1 MFWKKDKEAS
11 QGAKGNAAVSF
22 TPRRAAS
29 DIRSN
34 VEIDQ
39 SISPDESAP
48 VDALGKPVDK
58 VFGKAININ
67 TVEDFSA
74 LPLPFE
80 ALIDNVQLGESLS
93 FNVRPVLFGGPRG
106 SGAARAAVLVNES
119 YANSDEVA
127 ELLAILSDTK
137 KWGAAWQMWSHASR
151 IVMPDHLLLAL
162 GRGEIN
168 KDGLSNKRKIVTD
181 QKKHSFFVAFKDI
194 VEWGV
199 RENASDLH
207 FNLDFQKDYSQ
218 VMVHINGR
226 YVAPARFRIA
236 TRTLLQILNVA
247 WMSGSGGNG
256 AYFDTRIEQQCRIN
270 LDIDGREIMLR
281 WASVSAE
288 YPGPSVTMRIVKLST
303 EGQIPTLDSLSY
315 LPDQVDTFYRA
326 MNAEKG
332 AILLVGVV
340 GSGKSVTLA
349 ALMASL
355 PKHRKKM
362 GAEDPV
368 EIIIP
373 GMIQKSINRPLE
385 GDTGKEFE
393 AFAKTIKRSAVNDVL
408 LGEIRDH
415 STGAFFVDGV
425 LMGTS
430 FYSTTHAPSALG
442 AYDKLASD
450 MVGVSR
456 HFLATPGNIKLIAYQ
471 SLLPKLC
478 DCAIPV
484 ENISKPGHV
493 DYTKNGADYISR
505 IEQLYRIDTGKVKI
519 RNAMGCSKCRHES
532 ISELNG
538 FSGRTLAAEMIE
550 PDETLLT
557 LVKQGDSIGMHRY
570 IYQSGTATAF
580 DDPMMTGKTAM
591 DCAVYKMS
599 QGIVDPREI
608 EPRFHSFER
617 EAILRRPARSLS
629 KSVVAA
635 SPENPEVK
643 ANDNIQ

>member
-1 MFWKKDKEAS
+1 MKFWKKSEAPVNPVKAS
-11 QGAKGNAAVSF
+11 VAVAF
-22 TPRRAAS
+22 APRRSAENG
-29 DIRSN
+29 R
-34 VEIDQ
+34 
-39 SISPDESAP
+39 SPDQESVQP
-48 VDALGKPVDK
+48 PDSLISGDSSEKPVDR
-58 VFGKAININ
+58 VFGKAVTIN
-67 TVEDFSA
+67 TVDDFSS

-80 ALIDNVQLGESLS
+80 CLIENVQLGESLS

-119 YANSDEVA
+119 YAASDEVG
-127 ELLAILSDTK
+127 ELLSILSDTK
-137 KWGAAWQMWSHASR
+137 KWGSAWTMWSHANR

-181 QKKHSFFVAFKDI
+181 KKKHSFFIAFREI

-207 FNLDFQKDYSQ
+207 FNLDFQQDYSQ

-236 TRTLLQILNVA
+236 TRTLMQILNVA
-247 WMSGSGGNG
+247 YMSGTGGNG
-256 AYFDTRIEQQCRIN
+256 AFFDTRIEQQCRIN
-270 LDIDGREIMLR
+270 LDVDGREIMLR

-288 YPGPSVTMRIVKLST
+288 YPGPSVTMRIVKLSA
-303 EGQIPTLDSLSY
+303 EGQIPTLESLSY
-315 LPDQVDTFYRA
+315 LPDQVDTFKRA

-349 ALMASL
+349 AIMASL

-478 DCAIPV
+478 ECAIP
-484 ENISKPGHV
+484 IQSIATPGHSDFSKDGV
-493 DYTKNGADYISR
+493 SYISR
-505 IEQLYRIDTGKVKI
+505 IEQLYRIDIGKIKI
-519 RNAMGCSKCRHES
+519 RNTKGCPKCRHES

-557 LVKQGDSIGMHRY
+557 LIKQGDSIGMHRY
-570 IYQSGTATAF
+570 IYQSGTASAF
-580 DDPMMTGKTAM
+580 DDPVMTGKTAM

-599 QGIVDPREI
+599 QGIIDPREI

-617 EAILRRPARSLS
+617 EAILRKPARGIP
-629 KSVVAA
+629 KGVATPIQVAA
-635 SPENPEVK
+635 
-643 ANDNIQ
+643 Q